1 MHITH
6 AIKSIIEGR
15 SLTEQESYDAINQVM
30 SGQAT
35 DAQIAGLLVALRVK
49 GETVEEIT
57 GGARA
62 LAEKA
67 NRIHPKVAFCV
78 DPVGTGGDGTNTFNI
93 SSTAAIVAAAV
104 GACVAKHGNRS
115 VSSRS
120 GSADFYESIG
130 INIALSPAAVER
142 CIEEIGFGFMFA
154 PTFHPAMR
162 FAGPVR
168 KQLAVRNIFNILGPL
183 SNPASANG
191 QVLGVYDQAIMP
203 FIAKTLQNIGE
214 MHSMVVHGSDG
225 SDEITNTGITYVIEV
240 FPDRMEEY
248 TITPEQFGLPA
259 CTLKDLQG
267 GTPVENVRIALEILQ
282 GQKGAHRDIVVLN
295 AAATIYVGQKA
306 ASLTEAV
313 ILAQAA
319 LDSGKAFAKLEEIR
333 AFTNRDDIKSL

>member
-6 AIKSIIEGR
+6 AIKSIIEGK
-15 SLTEQESYDAINQVM
+15 SLTEQESYDAIDQIM
-30 SGQAT
+30 SGKAT

-67 NRIHPKVAFCV
+67 NRIHPKVPYCV

-93 SSTAAIVAAAV
+93 SSTAAIIAAAAGV
-104 GACVAKHGNRS
+104 CVAKHGNRS

-142 CIEEIGFGFMFA
+142 SIEEIGFGFMFA

-191 QVLGVYDQAIMP
+191 QVLGVYDQQIMP
-203 FIAKTLQNIGE
+203 FIAKTLQNLGE
-214 MHSMVVHGSDG
+214 SHSLVVHGSDG
-225 SDEITNTGITYVIEV
+225 SDEITNTGLTYIIEV
-240 FPDRMEEY
+240 FPDKMTEY
-248 TITPEQFGLPA
+248 TITPEQFGLPVY
-259 CTLKDLQG
+259 TLQDLQG
-267 GTPVENVRIALEILQ
+267 GTPAENVQIALDILN
-282 GQKGAHRDIVVLN
+282 GQKGAHRDIAVLN

-306 ASLTEAV
+306 DSLEAAV
-313 ILAQAA
+313 KMAEEV
-319 LDSGKAFAKLEEIR
+319 LDSGKALQKLEEIR
-333 AFTNRDDIKSL
+333 TFTNRDDIKNL

>member
-6 AIKSIIEGR
+6 AIKRIIDGKG
-15 SLTEQESYDAINQVM
+15 LTEQEAYDAIDQVM

-67 NRIHPKVAFCV
+67 NRIHPKVPFCV

-93 SSTAAIVAAAV
+93 SSTAAIIAAAA

-203 FIAKTLQNIGE
+203 FIAKTLQNLGE
-214 MHSMVVHGSDG
+214 IHSMVVHGADG
-225 SDEITNTGITYVIEV
+225 SDEITNTGVTYIIEV
-240 FPDRMEEY
+240 YPDRMEEY
-248 TITPEQFGLPA
+248 TITPEQFGMPVYKLE
-259 CTLKDLQG
+259 DLQG
-267 GTPVENVRIALEILQ
+267 GTPSENVQISLAVLQ
-282 GQKGAHRDIVVLN
+282 GQKGAHRDIAVLN

-306 ASLTEAV
+306 ASLAEAV
-313 ILAQAA
+313 IMAEDAI
-319 LDSGKAFAKLEEIR
+319 DSGKAFAKLEEIR
-333 AFTNRDDIKSL
+333 AFTNRDDIRSL